1 GCEVYATEDADIVL
15 VRDGESSHAFERP
28 QPSEFAGSAPPDQS
42 GLAPEEI
49 EDVTVPRGLMWKGMF
64 FRQIQSVALNDI
76 PTDVEEIGAV
86 LRDSYRIS
94 ELDFSSNC
102 GFVGYRIFRSTK
114 TPNLL
119 YIACDGEYWVFRF
132 AG

>member
-1 GCEVYATEDADIVL
+1 MYATEDADIVL

-42 GLAPEEI
+42 GLAPEDI
-49 EDVTVPRGLMWKGMF
+49 VDSTPAPGLMWKEMF
-64 FRQIQSVALNDI
+64 FTLQGKRVTLNDI
-76 PTDVEEIGAV
+76 PTDVKEIGTV

-119 YIACDGEYWVFRF
+119 YIACDGEYRVFRF